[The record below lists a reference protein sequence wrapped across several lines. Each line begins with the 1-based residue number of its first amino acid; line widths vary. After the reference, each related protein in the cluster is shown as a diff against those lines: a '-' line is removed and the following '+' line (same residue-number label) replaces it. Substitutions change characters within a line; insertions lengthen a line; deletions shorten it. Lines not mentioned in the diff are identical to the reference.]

1 MYRLIVN
8 NTEYRQ
14 SNDLTALESLLDHLP
29 RILWQIQTFV
39 PGLGWRDLELDS

>member
-8 NTEYRQ
+8 NTEMRQ
-14 SNDLTALESLLDHLP
+14 ANDIAALESLIERLP

-39 PGLGWRDLELDS
+39 PGLGWRDLEL

>member
-14 SNDLTALESLLDHLP
+14 STDLTTLESLIDHIPHL
-29 RILWQIQTFV
+29 LWQIQTLV